1 MDLFY
6 RYKKNIIFFL
16 LLAIFLPFFLLIS
29 SSVVYG
35 ADLDWIEDKPW
46 LKGLLLFVL
55 SFIINRFVGNINSDE
70 QVNTNQIYEGE
81 VITIENNLNSDKE
94 VLGFYVNWLTP
105 GANSYDSLK
114 ENWQSIDMVAPFW
127 YTLQTDGEIRTRYG
141 GYQYEVDSFARNRNI
156 QVLPLIN
163 NSQENTLMLTDPE
176 IRAKAVYNIVDLV
189 QKYNFAGVN
198 IDFELLPSWTRNSY
212 TAFIKQLSTE
222 LKKINKLTTISVFPK
237 IDVPLE
243 LQGAY
248 DYAALA
254 PLVDRVVIMTYDKHW
269 STGPAGPIAP
279 INWVEENI
287 QYALEYIP
295 AEKII
300 LGVANYGYDWTGGYG
315 QDLSSKEALNLA
327 NKKGAE
333 IKWHDIYQT
342 PYFYY
347 WENERKHEV
356 WFENSNSLA
365 FKLDLVNKYNLKG
378 IGIWRLGNEN
388 TDFWETINNK
398 FDNNR

>member
-212 TAFIKQLSTE
+212 TAFIKQLSSE
-222 LKKINKLTTISVFPK
+222 MKKINKMITISVFPK

-287 QYALEYIP
+287 QYALEYFP
-295 AEKII
+295 ADKIL

>member
-254 PLVDRVVIMTYDKHW
+254 PLVDRIVIMTYDKHW

>member
-254 PLVDRVVIMTYDKHW
+254 PLVDRIVIMTYDKHW

-315 QDLSSKEALNLA
+315 QDLSFKEALNLA

>member
-198 IDFELLPSWTRNSY
+198 IDFELLPSWARNSY

-254 PLVDRVVIMTYDKHW
+254 PLVDRIVIMTYDKHW

>member
-254 PLVDRVVIMTYDKHW
+254 PLVDRIVIMTYDKHW

-365 FKLDLVNKYNLKG
+365 FKLDLVNKYHLKG

>member
-141 GYQYEVDSFARNRNI
+141 GYQYEVDS
-156 QVLPLIN
+156 LP
-163 NSQENTLMLTDPE
+163 E
-176 IRAKAVYNIVDLV
+176 
-189 QKYNFAGVN
+189 
-198 IDFELLPSWTRNSY
+198 
-212 TAFIKQLSTE
+212 TA
-222 LKKINKLTTISVFPK
+222 IS
-237 IDVPLE
+237 
-243 LQGAY
+243 
-248 DYAALA
+248 
-254 PLVDRVVIMTYDKHW
+254 RSCH
-269 STGPAGPIAP
+269 
-279 INWVEENI
+279 
-287 QYALEYIP
+287 
-295 AEKII
+295 
-300 LGVANYGYDWTGGYG
+300 
-315 QDLSSKEALNLA
+315 
-327 NKKGAE
+327 
-333 IKWHDIYQT
+333 
-342 PYFYY
+342 
-347 WENERKHEV
+347 
-356 WFENSNSLA
+356 
-365 FKLDLVNKYNLKG
+365 
-378 IGIWRLGNEN
+378 
-388 TDFWETINNK
+388 
-398 FDNNR
+398 

>member
-127 YTLQTDGEIRTRYG
+127 YTLQTNGEIRTRYG

-254 PLVDRVVIMTYDKHW
+254 PLVDRIVIMTYDKHW

>member
-1 MDLFY
+1 VDLFY

-254 PLVDRVVIMTYDKHW
+254 PLVDRIVIMTYDKHW

-315 QDLSSKEALNLA
+315 QDLSSKEAMNLA

>member
-315 QDLSSKEALNLA
+315 QDLSFKEALNLA

>member
-1 MDLFY
+1 VDLFY

-254 PLVDRVVIMTYDKHW
+254 PLVDRIVIMTYDKHW